1 MPTTVTFYIVTPSY
15 NALNW
20 LRRCMRSVADQV
32 SPGLCV
38 HHHVQDGGSTDGT
51 REWLNDWQRT
61 HAGISGYR
69 FSFESARDQGMY
81 DALNIAWQRLPE
93 DADLT
98 AHLNSDEQYLPG
110 VLSKISSSMK
120 LHPRADIALSSYLVL
135 NKDCQYLSHRR
146 PTRPSYILSR
156 TICQIITCACFHRVQ
171 SFRRSGVRFDT
182 TYRALADL
190 IFYRDIMA
198 AKPTV
203 LRLPKLFTSA
213 FCLTGSNLSW
223 SKLQLEDELRL
234 NKSLP
239 KYLVK
244 LRPLLAKWNNANNL
258 LCDMLC
264 EAPNQYSVYLDAEH
278 PRHRFT
284 ISQPTARWHS
294 AT

>member
-1 MPTTVTFYIVTPSY
+1 MKFYIITPAW
-15 NALNW
+15 NALRW
-20 LRRCMRSVADQV
+20 LPCAVRSVRDQACP
-32 SPGLCV
+32 SIEV
-38 HHHVQDGGSTDGT
+38 HHHVQDGGSTDGS
-51 REWLNDWQRT
+51 REWLETWQRE
-61 HAGISGYR
+61 HGNEPDYR
-69 FSFESARDQGMY
+69 FSFESAPDRGMY
-81 DALNIAWQRLPE
+81 DAINRAWALIPE
-93 DADLT
+93 DADYT

-110 VLSKISSSMK
+110 VLSEISSSMK

-171 SFRRSGVRFDT
+171 SFRRSGVRFNT